1 MAGIEGLMKELP
13 IGDIAQRL
21 GVDEATAR
29 QAIDRAL
36 PTLFGGLQAN
46 AQDPAG
52 ERSIAEAVSQH
63 PPSLVEGGVNLS
75 DVDESDGERI
85 VGHVFGENKRQ
96 VVQALGGLPKG
107 GGSSLQAKLLPILA
121 PIVLSYLA
129 KQLGGKSG
137 GKGAG
142 GLGGVLGDILG
153 SAAGGSKGGAGGAVG
168 DILGQVLGG
177 AGKGKGKGGGGDIG
191 DILGGLLGGGRR

>member
-21 GVDEATAR
+21 GVDEATAK
-29 QAIDRAL
+29 QAIDQAL
-36 PTLFGGLQAN
+36 PTLFGGLKAN

-75 DVDESDGERI
+75 DVDESDGEKI
-85 VGHVFGENKRQ
+85 VSHVFGDNKQQ
-96 VVQALGGLPKG
+96 VVQTLGGLPKG
-107 GGSSLQAKLLPILA
+107 GGKALQEKLLPILA

-129 KQLGGKSG
+129 KQLGGKG

-153 SAAGGSKGGAGGAVG
+153 SAAGGGKGGGVG
-168 DILGQVLGG
+168 DILGDLLGG
-177 AGKGKGKGGGGDIG
+177 GGAKGKGGGVG

>member
-1 MAGIEGLMKELP
+1 MAGIEGLMQELP
-13 IGDIAQRL
+13 IGDIAKRL

-29 QAIDRAL
+29 QAINQAL
-36 PTLFGGLQAN
+36 PTLVGGLQAN

-75 DVDESDGERI
+75 DVDEADGEKI
-85 VGHVFGENKRQ
+85 VAHVFGDNKQQ
-96 VVQALGGLPKG
+96 VVQTLGGLPKG
-107 GGSSLQAKLLPILA
+107 GGKALQEKLLPILA

-129 KQLGGKSG
+129 KQLGGQGGKGSGAIGDILGGILGSASG
-137 GKGAG
+137 GKGG
-142 GLGGVLGDILG
+142 
-153 SAAGGSKGGAGGAVG
+153 GGAGGVG
-168 DILGQVLGG
+168 DILGDLLGG
-177 AGKGKGKGGGGDIG
+177 GGAKSKGGGGIG

>member
-1 MAGIEGLMKELP
+1 MAGIEGLMQELP
-13 IGDIAQRL
+13 IGDIAKRL
-21 GVDEATAR
+21 GVDEATAK
-29 QAIDRAL
+29 QAIDQAL

-75 DVDESDGERI
+75 DVDQADGEKI
-85 VGHVFGENKRQ
+85 VAHVFGDNKQQ
-96 VVQALGGLPKG
+96 VVQTLGGLPKG
-107 GGSSLQAKLLPILA
+107 GGKALQEKLLPILA
-121 PIVLSYLA
+121 PIVLSYIA
-129 KQLGGKSG
+129 KQLAGKG

-142 GLGGVLGDILG
+142 GLGGVLGEILG
-153 SAAGGSKGGAGGAVG
+153 GAAGGSKGGGAGGVG
-168 DILGQVLGG
+168 DILGDLLGG
-177 AGKGKGKGGGGDIG
+177 GGAKGKGGGIG

>member
-13 IGDIAQRL
+13 IGDIARRL

-29 QAIDRAL
+29 QAINQAL
-36 PTLFGGLQAN
+36 PTLVGGLKAN

-52 ERSIAEAVSQH
+52 ERSIAEALQQH
-63 PPSLVEGGVNLS
+63 DPKLVEGGVNLS
-75 DVDESDGERI
+75 DVDESDGEKI
-85 VGHVFGENKRQ
+85 VGHVFGGNKEQ
-96 VVQALGGLPKG
+96 VVQTLGGLPKG
-107 GGSSLQAKLLPILA
+107 GGKALQEKLLPILA

-129 KQLGGKSG
+129 KQFGKSG

-142 GLGGVLGDILG
+142 AIGDILGGILGSAGGGGRGGAGGVGDILGDILG
-153 SAAGGSKGGAGGAVG
+153 GGGGPA
-168 DILGQVLGG
+168 
-177 AGKGKGKGGGGDIG
+177 KGKGGGIG

>member
-13 IGDIAQRL
+13 IGDIARRL
-21 GVDEATAR
+21 GVDEATAK
-29 QAIDRAL
+29 QAIGQAL
-36 PTLFGGLQAN
+36 PTLFGGLKAN
-46 AQDPAG
+46 ADDPAG

-63 PPSLVEGGVNLS
+63 PPSLVEGGVDLS
-75 DVDESDGERI
+75 DVDESDGEKI
-85 VGHVFGENKRQ
+85 VSHVFGDNKQQ
-96 VVQALGGLPKG
+96 VVQTLGGLPEG
-107 GGSSLQAKLLPILA
+107 GGKALQEKLLPILA

-129 KQLGGKSG
+129 KQLG

-153 SAAGGSKGGAGGAVG
+153 SAAGGSKAGGGVG
-168 DILGQVLGG
+168 DILGDLLGG
-177 AGKGKGKGGGGDIG
+177 GGAKGKGGGGIG

>member
-21 GVDEATAR
+21 GVDEATAK
-29 QAIDRAL
+29 QAIDQAL
-36 PTLFGGLQAN
+36 PTLFGGLKAN

-75 DVDESDGERI
+75 DVDESDGEKI
-85 VGHVFGENKRQ
+85 VSHVFGDNKQQ
-96 VVQALGGLPKG
+96 VVQTLGGLPKG
-107 GGSSLQAKLLPILA
+107 GGKALQEKLLPILA

-129 KQLGGKSG
+129 KQLGGKG

-153 SAAGGSKGGAGGAVG
+153 SAAGGGKGGGVG
-168 DILGQVLGG
+168 DILGDLL
-177 AGKGKGKGGGGDIG
+177 GGGGAKGNGGGGIG

>member
-21 GVDEATAR
+21 GVDEATAK
-29 QAIDRAL
+29 QAIDQAL
-36 PTLFGGLQAN
+36 PTLFGGLKAN

-75 DVDESDGERI
+75 DVDESDGEKI
-85 VGHVFGENKRQ
+85 VSHVFGDNKQQ
-96 VVQALGGLPKG
+96 VVQTLGGLPKG
-107 GGSSLQAKLLPILA
+107 GGKALQEKLLPILA

-129 KQLGGKSG
+129 KQLGGKG

-153 SAAGGSKGGAGGAVG
+153 SAAGGGKGGGGVG
-168 DILGQVLGG
+168 DILGDLLGG
-177 AGKGKGKGGGGDIG
+177 GGAKGKGGGGIG

>member
-21 GVDEATAR
+21 GVDEATAK
-29 QAIDRAL
+29 QAIDQAL
-36 PTLFGGLQAN
+36 PTLFGGLKAN

-75 DVDESDGERI
+75 DVDESDGEKI
-85 VGHVFGENKRQ
+85 VSHVFGDNKQQ
-96 VVQALGGLPKG
+96 VVQTLGGLPKG
-107 GGSSLQAKLLPILA
+107 GGKALQEKLLPILA

-129 KQLGGKSG
+129 KQLGGKG

-153 SAAGGSKGGAGGAVG
+153 SAAGGGKGGGGVG
-168 DILGQVLGG
+168 DILGDLLGG
-177 AGKGKGKGGGGDIG
+177 GGAKGKGGGIG

>member
-13 IGDIAQRL
+13 IGDIARRL

-29 QAIDRAL
+29 QAINQAL
-36 PTLFGGLQAN
+36 PTLVGGLQAN

-52 ERSIAEAVSQH
+52 ERSIAQALSQH
-63 PPSLVEGGVNLS
+63 DPNLVEGGVNLN
-75 DVDESDGERI
+75 DVDESDGEKI
-85 VGHVFGENKRQ
+85 VGHVFGNNKQQ
-96 VVQALGGLPKG
+96 VVQTLGGLPAG
-107 GGSSLQAKLLPILA
+107 GGKALQEKLLPILA

-129 KQLGGKSG
+129 KQFGKSG

-142 GLGGVLGDILG
+142 AIGDILGDILG
-153 SAAGGSKGGAGGAVG
+153 GGGGAGS
-168 DILGQVLGG
+168 
-177 AGKGKGKGGGGDIG
+177 KGGGDIG

>member
-13 IGDIAQRL
+13 IGDIARRL

-29 QAIDRAL
+29 QAINQAL
-36 PTLFGGLQAN
+36 PTLVGGLQAN

-52 ERSIAEAVSQH
+52 AASISEALSQH
-63 PPSLVEGGVNLS
+63 DPKLVEGGVNLS
-75 DVDESDGERI
+75 DVDEADGEKI
-85 VGHVFGENKRQ
+85 VGHVFGGNKEQ
-96 VVQALGGLPKG
+96 VVQTLGGLPKG
-107 GGSSLQAKLLPILA
+107 GGKALQEKLLPILA

-129 KQLGGKSG
+129 KQFGKSG

-142 GLGGVLGDILG
+142 AIGDILGGILG
-153 SAAGGSKGGAGGAVG
+153 SAAGGGKGGAGGVG
-168 DILGQVLGG
+168 DILGDILGG
-177 AGKGKGKGGGGDIG
+177 GGKPKGKGGGGIG

>member
-13 IGDIAQRL
+13 IGDIAKRL
-21 GVDEATAR
+21 GVDEATAK
-29 QAIDRAL
+29 QAIDQAL
-36 PTLFGGLQAN
+36 PTLFGGLKAN

-52 ERSIAEAVSQH
+52 ERSIAEAVEQH
-63 PPSLVEGGVNLS
+63 PPSLVEGGVDLT
-75 DVDESDGERI
+75 DVDEADGEKI
-85 VGHVFGENKRQ
+85 VRHVFGDNKQQ

-107 GGSSLQAKLLPILA
+107 GGRALQEKLLPILA

-129 KQLGGKSG
+129 KQLGGKG
-137 GKGAG
+137 TG

-153 SAAGGSKGGAGGAVG
+153 SAAGSSKGGGGAVG
-168 DILGQVLGG
+168 DILGDLLGG
-177 AGKGKGKGGGGDIG
+177 GSAKGKGGGGIG

>member
-21 GVDEATAR
+21 GVDEATAK
-29 QAIDRAL
+29 QAIDQAL
-36 PTLFGGLQAN
+36 PTLFGGLKAN

-75 DVDESDGERI
+75 DVDESDGEKI
-85 VGHVFGENKRQ
+85 VSHVFGDNKQQ
-96 VVQALGGLPKG
+96 VVQTLGGLPKG
-107 GGSSLQAKLLPILA
+107 GGKALQEKLLPILA

-129 KQLGGKSG
+129 KQLGGKG

-153 SAAGGSKGGAGGAVG
+153 SAAGGGKGGGVG
-168 DILGQVLGG
+168 DILGDLLGG
-177 AGKGKGKGGGGDIG
+177 GGAKGKGGGIG

>member
-1 MAGIEGLMKELP
+1 MAGIEGLMRELP
-13 IGDIAQRL
+13 VGDIAKRL

-29 QAIDRAL
+29 QAINQAL
-36 PTLFGGLQAN
+36 PTLVGGLQAN

-63 PPSLVEGGVNLS
+63 DPKLVEGGVNLS
-75 DVDESDGERI
+75 DVDESDGEKI
-85 VGHVFGENKRQ
+85 VGHVFGGNKDQ
-96 VVQALGGLPKG
+96 VVQTLGGLPKG
-107 GGSSLQAKLLPILA
+107 GGKALQEKLLPILA

-129 KQLGGKSG
+129 KQLGG

-153 SAAGGSKGGAGGAVG
+153 SAAGGSKGGGVG
-168 DILGQVLGG
+168 DILGDILGG
-177 AGKGKGKGGGGDIG
+177 GGQAKGKGGGGIG

>member
-21 GVDEATAR
+21 GVDEATAK
-29 QAIDRAL
+29 QAIDQAL
-36 PTLFGGLQAN
+36 PTLFGGLKAN

-75 DVDESDGERI
+75 DVDESDGEKI
-85 VGHVFGENKRQ
+85 VSHVFGDNKQQ
-96 VVQALGGLPKG
+96 VVQTLGGLPKG
-107 GGSSLQAKLLPILA
+107 GGKALQEKLLPILA

-129 KQLGGKSG
+129 KQLGGKG

-153 SAAGGSKGGAGGAVG
+153 SAAGGGKGGGGVG
-168 DILGQVLGG
+168 DILGDLLGG
-177 AGKGKGKGGGGDIG
+177 GGAKGKGGGVG

>member
-21 GVDEATAR
+21 GVDEATAK
-29 QAIDRAL
+29 QAIDQAL

-75 DVDESDGERI
+75 DVDESDGEKI
-85 VGHVFGENKRQ
+85 VSHVFGGNKEQ
-96 VVQALGGLPKG
+96 VVQTLGGLPKG
-107 GGSSLQAKLLPILA
+107 GGKALQEKLLPILA

-129 KQLGGKSG
+129 KQLGGKG

-153 SAAGGSKGGAGGAVG
+153 SAAGGSKGGGVG
-168 DILGQVLGG
+168 DILGDLLGG
-177 AGKGKGKGGGGDIG
+177 GGAKGKGGGGIG
-191 DILGGLLGGGRR
+191 HILGGLLGGGRR

>member
-21 GVDEATAR
+21 GVDEATAK
-29 QAIDRAL
+29 QAIDQAL
-36 PTLFGGLQAN
+36 PTLFGGLKAN

-75 DVDESDGERI
+75 DVDESDGQKI
-85 VGHVFGENKRQ
+85 VSHVFGDNKQQ
-96 VVQALGGLPKG
+96 VVQTLGGLPKG
-107 GGSSLQAKLLPILA
+107 GGKALQEKLLPILA

-129 KQLGGKSG
+129 KQLGGKG

-153 SAAGGSKGGAGGAVG
+153 SAAGGSKGGGGVG
-168 DILGQVLGG
+168 DILGDLLGG
-177 AGKGKGKGGGGDIG
+177 GGAKGKGGGGIG

>member
-21 GVDEATAR
+21 GVDEATAK
-29 QAIDRAL
+29 QAIDQAL
-36 PTLFGGLQAN
+36 PTLFGGLKAN

-75 DVDESDGERI
+75 DVDESDGEKI
-85 VGHVFGENKRQ
+85 VSHVFGDNKQQ
-96 VVQALGGLPKG
+96 VVQTLGGLPKG
-107 GGSSLQAKLLPILA
+107 GGKALQEKLLPILA

-129 KQLGGKSG
+129 KQLGGKG

-153 SAAGGSKGGAGGAVG
+153 SAAGGGKGGGVG
-168 DILGQVLGG
+168 DILGDLLGG
-177 AGKGKGKGGGGDIG
+177 GGAKGKGGGGIG

>member
-21 GVDEATAR
+21 GVDEATAK
-29 QAIDRAL
+29 QAIDQAL
-36 PTLFGGLQAN
+36 PTLFGGLKAN

-52 ERSIAEAVSQH
+52 EASIAEAVSQH

-75 DVDESDGERI
+75 DVDESDGQKI
-85 VGHVFGENKRQ
+85 VSHVFGDNKQQ
-96 VVQALGGLPKG
+96 VVQTLGGLPKG
-107 GGSSLQAKLLPILA
+107 GGKALQEKLLPILA

-129 KQLGGKSG
+129 KQLGGKG

-153 SAAGGSKGGAGGAVG
+153 SAAGGSKGGGGVG
-168 DILGQVLGG
+168 DILGDLLGG
-177 AGKGKGKGGGGDIG
+177 GGAKGKGGGGIG

>member
-21 GVDEATAR
+21 GVDEATAK
-29 QAIDRAL
+29 QAIDQAL
-36 PTLFGGLQAN
+36 PTLFGGLKAN

-75 DVDESDGERI
+75 DVDESDGEKI
-85 VGHVFGENKRQ
+85 VSHVFGDNKQQ
-96 VVQALGGLPKG
+96 VVQTLGGLPKG
-107 GGSSLQAKLLPILA
+107 GGKALQEKLLPILA

-129 KQLGGKSG
+129 KQLGGRG

-153 SAAGGSKGGAGGAVG
+153 SAAGGGKGGGVG
-168 DILGQVLGG
+168 DILGDLLGG
-177 AGKGKGKGGGGDIG
+177 GGAKGKGGGIG